1 MKSPGGQRD
10 QPQPEQ
16 DRGPVLGGREPVAVE
31 EVGHEHRG
39 EDRRE
44 DSGAAQQ
51 RQSGGGARERGT
63 GPVVEAVQ
71 HGVRGEQV
79 RQPEGDQRR
88 HEVAEHEDDDRG
100 CGPGGPFEGR
110 DDERHEQQRPQDVR
124 EVVRAE
130 QARRESPPAAVEQVR
145 AAVPR
150 HLPQSGDEAGDQAGR
165 SEHEGNGNA

>member
-1 MKSPGGQRD
+1 
-10 QPQPEQ
+10 
-16 DRGPVLGGREPVAVE
+16 VLGGRERVAVE

-39 EDRRE
+39 EDRRQR
-44 DSGAAQQ
+44 SGAAQQ
-51 RQSGGGARERGT
+51 RQCGGGARKRGT
-63 GPVVEAVQ
+63 GPVVGAVQ

-88 HEVAEHEDDDRG
+88 HQVAEHEDDDRG
-100 CGPGGPFEGR
+100 GGPGGPFERR
-110 DDERHEQQRPQDVR
+110 DDERHEQQGPQDVR

-130 QARRESPPAAVEQVR
+130 QARRELPPAAVGQVR

-150 HLPQSGDEAGDQAGR
+150 RLPQGGDEAHHQAGR

>member
-1 MKSPGGQRD
+1 MRSPRGERD
-10 QPQPEQ
+10 EPQPEQ

-44 DSGAAQQ
+44 RSGAAQQ

-79 RQPEGDQRR
+79 RQPEGDERR

-100 CGPGGPFEGR
+100 GGPGGPFERR
-110 DDERHEQQRPQDVR
+110 DDERHEQQGPQDVR

-130 QARRESPPAAVEQVR
+130 QARGERPPAAVEQVG

-150 HLPQSGDEAGDQAGR
+150 QFPQSRDDARHQAGR